1 MAWNPNAQNQPW
13 DVSRLRERA
22 TQPHQP
28 ASGVGA
34 NQGNLYDPEIQA
46 YLDRP
51 QDMSINV
58 TGWKNPYSLTLY
70 NFAVGTSAV
79 RPIPPNLRRAYL
91 LIQNQGPGNL
101 WLNFGQDVTVATLTA
116 PSNGIQL
123 IQTQILEQIGG
134 GDVDEY
140 QNPRANAFISP
151 DYVSMISDDPT
162 TTVLV
167 GEGIW
172 RFVSAMSAR

>member
-1 MAWNPNAQNQPW
+1 MAWNPNANQAPW
-13 DVSRLRERA
+13 DIARLREQA
-22 TQPHQP
+22 TQPNFP
-28 ASGVGA
+28 GSGVGA
-34 NQGNLYDPEIQA
+34 NQGALYDESIQA

-70 NFAVGTSAV
+70 NFAVGLAAV
-79 RPIPPNLRRAYL
+79 RPVPPNLRRAYL

-101 WLNFGQDVTVATLTA
+101 WLNFGQDVTVASLTA

-140 QNPRANAFISP
+140 QNPRANAFVSP
-151 DYVSMISDDPT
+151 DYVSMISDDAT

-172 RFVSAMSAR
+172 RFVANLSVR

>member
-1 MAWNPNAQNQPW
+1 MAWNPNSKNQPW
-13 DVSRLRERA
+13 DVELLRERA
-22 TQPHQP
+22 TQPHAP
-28 ASGVGA
+28 ASGIDA
-34 NQGNLYDPEIQA
+34 NQGGLYDPEIQA

-70 NFAVGTSAV
+70 NFAVGLSAV

-101 WLNFGQDVTVATLTA
+101 WLNFGQDVTVATVTA

-140 QNPRANAFISP
+140 QNPRANAFVSP
-151 DYVSMISDDPT
+151 DYISMISDDAS

-172 RFVSAMSAR
+172 RFVSAVSSR